1 MTKSEIEAHRVAT
14 EASMSLFGDD
24 ETYINYIINMAR
36 STGELHIWLG
46 VFRKHKNVCERLRR
60 ECGH

>member
-1 MTKSEIEAHRVAT
+1 MTASEVEAHRVAS
-14 EASMSLFGDD
+14 EVFLMSKDV
-24 ETYINYIINMAR
+24 EYVVNMAK

-46 VFRKHKNVCERLRR
+46 VFREKKHICKRLRR